1 MATLGVAEEVFDP
14 PGNVMSTRPSVSF
27 LQSDEELFLGEV
39 HRRGAEGRVRVEDCE
54 DHCARKRMEGWV
66 DKWQAFLYRRGCG
79 TVCSYGSM
87 DPQGTLTFMEG
98 HICVSM
104 DPQTRFRNF
113 ALMGPLFVWRS
124 LSRSPDRITG

>member
-14 PGNVMSTRPSVSF
+14 PWDVMSTRSTVSF
-27 LQSDEELFLGEV
+27 LQSNEELLLGEV
-39 HRRGAEGRVRVEDCE
+39 DRRGAEGWVRVEDGENHLCE
-54 DHCARKRMEGWV
+54 EDNGGV
-66 DKWQAFLYRRGCG
+66 VGKWEAFLYRRGCG
-79 TVCSYGSM
+79 AVCSYGSM

-113 ALMGPLFVWRS
+113 AFMGPLFVC
-124 LSRSPDRITG
+124 LSPCRGHLIG